1 MIELTYH
8 QATMAVDALLPMHVL
23 WLPQRFDSG
32 YFMVAGR
39 QELRV
44 GEVIL
49 AKDLVRLA
57 LGELLAAHP
66 IQVVAHYWVLPLML
80 ARTGP
85 KLAWLICH
93 TATE

>member
-23 WLPQRFDSG
+23 WLPQHFDSD

-39 QELRV
+39 QEPRV

-49 AKDLVRLA
+49 AKDV
-57 LGELLAAHP
+57 
-66 IQVVAHYWVLPLML
+66 